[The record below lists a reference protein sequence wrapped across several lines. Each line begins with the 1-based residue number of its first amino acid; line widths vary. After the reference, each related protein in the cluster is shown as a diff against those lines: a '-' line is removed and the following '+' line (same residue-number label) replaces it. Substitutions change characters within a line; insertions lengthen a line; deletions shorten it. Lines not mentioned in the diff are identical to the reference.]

1 MAKYEWYDPIATTG
15 KLRQKTGGRAWM
27 RDLFALNAFDIT
39 KWEDNFLGDALRGE
53 YSAVS
58 TGGGDASH
66 DKLAGS
72 LNGESTLDVG
82 DGGTSSDNEYG
93 GLPLGLEWAGD
104 NNAIFCCRLKLS
116 AITTVKVEVGFT
128 DALADAGAVNVLA
141 TPSFTATDCAVWV
154 FDTDDTA
161 TWQGVGAKAG
171 TAPTKIEDSDI
182 AAPVAGTYQTMIVQL
197 QGDAAR
203 FIQLDANHGLIYESA
218 WVANAIE
225 GGTKVTPWVFVQNR
239 TGSIDRLVTMD
250 YFNCYQSNS
259 SA

>member
-1 MAKYEWYDPIATTG
+1 MAKYEWYDPIATTA

-53 YSAVS
+53 YSATA
-58 TGGGDASH
+58 TGVDGSH
-66 DKLAGS
+66 DKVAGS

-82 DGGTSSDNEYG
+82 AGTAADDEYG

-128 DALADAGAVNVLA
+128 DALADAGAVATLA

-154 FDTDDTA
+154 FDRDDTA

-203 FIQLDANHGLIYESA
+203 FIQLNANHELIYESA

-225 GGTKVTPWVFVQNR
+225 GGTKVTPWVFIQNR
-239 TGSIDRLVTMD
+239 ASQARSVTMD